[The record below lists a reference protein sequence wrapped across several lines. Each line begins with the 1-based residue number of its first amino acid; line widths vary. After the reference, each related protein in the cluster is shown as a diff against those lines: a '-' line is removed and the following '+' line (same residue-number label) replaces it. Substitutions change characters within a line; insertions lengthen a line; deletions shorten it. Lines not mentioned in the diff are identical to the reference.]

1 MGTLRSAN
9 RQLDIDWQG
18 FQGSQSEYQL
28 PGPGDAVHS
37 SELGTVAILNRL
49 RELTEEAMDLSNNL
63 DERAHNSAFGERA

>member
-1 MGTLRSAN
+1 M
-9 RQLDIDWQG
+9 
-18 FQGSQSEYQL
+18 
-28 PGPGDAVHS
+28 HS